1 MLYIFI
7 YILFYMVD
15 DFVVFGLA
23 LYGAEK
29 LSLTTK
35 YSKISNLIGGILMLL
50 LGAIM
55 IVKPGLI
62 LF

>member
-1 MLYIFI
+1 
-7 YILFYMVD
+7 MVD

-35 YSKISNLIGGILMLL
+35 YSKISNLIGGILMIL